1 MNKEIFAVYP
11 GSFDPLTNGHLD
23 IITRASKLFSKI
35 LIAVT
40 DNCNKKH
47 SFSLNERLELVQE
60 STKNLENVKVVSF
73 SGLLADYL
81 EQINSFVLIRGLR
94 AISDFEYEF
103 QMTLMNRTLNKK
115 IETIFLIPDQS
126 YTFLSSSMIKEV
138 AMLGG
143 NMSGLVPK
151 CVAEKLEEKFPKH
164 INNEYTK

>member
-1 MNKEIFAVYP
+1 MSKEIFAVYP

-23 IITRASKLFSKI
+23 IITRSAKLFSKI
-35 LIAVT
+35 LVAVT

-47 SFSLNERLELVQE
+47 TFSLNERLQLLQE

-143 NMSGLVPK
+143 DMAGLVPK
-151 CVAEKLEEKFPKH
+151 CVAEKLEKKFSKCV
-164 INNEYTK
+164 NNEYTK